1 MARHPL
7 KTRAYKD
14 STAQQLRSFC
24 ETARLGSIAAAAAHL
39 GLANPTVWHQ
49 VRALE
54 REFGEPL
61 FISHGRGS
69 RLTKAGKLLAELTSP
84 LVAGLATL
92 KQRYQ
97 EARSREM
104 TRLTVATTPRI
115 LLEHLPECV
124 LEFRS
129 QYSDAPLTL
138 KEMFDDQVHAQV
150 EAGEADLGLVMGR
163 SGDLL
168 DPSAVSPWLEFE
180 PLYELDVVLIAPKD
194 HPLARQRRIQPRDLT
209 GYPLVNMPRTLI
221 PDPEVF
227 ALLEKARVSQ
237 SQRQLV
243 EAFFTSSVCR
253 YVELGFGIG
262 LVVLVPGHQPAATL
276 HERVMSRYFGR
287 PTVYQVTR
295 KGALVGQASI
305 AFTAIIKA
313 RLNGPPAK

>member
-1 MARHPL
+1 MARHPI

-14 STAQQLRSFC
+14 STAQQLRSFH

-61 FISHGRGS
+61 FKSHGRGS
-69 RLTKAGKLLAELTSP
+69 RLTEAGKLLADLTSP
-84 LVAGLATL
+84 LVAGLATV

-97 EARSREM
+97 EARAREM
-104 TRLTVATTPRI
+104 ARLTVATTPRI
-115 LLEHLPECV
+115 LFEHLPACV
-124 LEFRS
+124 LEFRNR
-129 QYSDAPLTL
+129 YPDAPLTL

-163 SGDLL
+163 SSNLL

-180 PLYELDVVLIAPKD
+180 PLYELDVVLITPKD
-194 HPLARQRRIQPRDLT
+194 HPLARRRRIQPHDLT
-209 GYPLVNMPRTLI
+209 GYHLVNMPRTLL
-221 PDPEVF
+221 DPETI
-227 ALLEKARVSQ
+227 AILENARVNQ
-237 SQRQLV
+237 PQRQLV

-253 YVELGFGIG
+253 YVEFGFGIG
-262 LVVLVPGHQPAATL
+262 LVVLVPGRQPATTL

-287 PTVYQVTR
+287 PTVYKVTR
-295 KGALVGQASI
+295 KGTLAGQTATT
-305 AFTAIIKA
+305 FTAIVKA
-313 RLNGPPAK
+313 RLNELPVK